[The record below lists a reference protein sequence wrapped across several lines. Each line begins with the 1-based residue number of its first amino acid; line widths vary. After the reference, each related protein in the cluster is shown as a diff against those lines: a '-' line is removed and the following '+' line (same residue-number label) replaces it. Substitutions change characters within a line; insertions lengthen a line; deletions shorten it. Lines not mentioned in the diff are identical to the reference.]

1 MDKMSVLVSIMSIL
15 FSGQLLL
22 AVWQIIKE
30 IMDRKK
36 QAEEATRLLNSN
48 SALMEDIMRRI
59 FRTTLKSQLQQIFL
73 ELDNLDKFARP
84 QVILDLIELKDN
96 MELYIKMGG
105 NGAVHRLY
113 ATLLSKL
120 LHNPDLVSFVDAAWI
135 ESIGAEVKAGGGTD
149 E

>member
-30 IMDRKK
+30 VMDRKK
-36 QAEEATRLLNSN
+36 QAEEATRLVNSN

-59 FRTTLKSQLQQIFL
+59 FRTTLKAQLQQIFL

-84 QVILDLIELKDN
+84 QVMLDLIELKDN
-96 MELYIKMGG
+96 MELYIRMGG

-113 ATLLSKL
+113 ATLLKKL
-120 LHNPDLVSFVDAAWI
+120 LHDPDLVSFVDASWI
-135 ESIGAEVKAGGGTD
+135 ESIGNEIKQEG
-149 E
+149 

>member
-30 IMDRKK
+30 VMDRKK
-36 QAEEATRLLNSN
+36 QAEEATKLMNSN

-59 FRTTLKSQLQQIFL
+59 FRTTLKAQLQQIFL

-84 QVILDLIELKDN
+84 QVMLDLIELKDN

-113 ATLLSKL
+113 ATLLKKL
-120 LHNPDLVSFVDAAWI
+120 LHDPELVTFVDAAWI
-135 ESIGAEVKAGGGTD
+135 ESIGNEIKQEG
-149 E
+149 

>member
-1 MDKMSVLVSIMSIL
+1 MNTETLISLMSIL
-15 FSGQLLL
+15 FSGQLIL
-22 AVWQIIKE
+22 AIWQVVKE
-30 IMDRKK
+30 IMDRRK
-36 QAEEATRLLNSN
+36 QAKEAENKVNSN
-48 SALMEDIMRRI
+48 TTLMDDIIRRI

-73 ELDNLDKFARP
+73 ELDNLDKYARP
-84 QVILDLIELKDN
+84 QVMLDLIELKDN
-96 MELYIKMGG
+96 MELYLKIGG